1 MATDDKALR
10 AELDLLRAFARQRR
24 AESLKLARRRMMAA
38 RRPVDAGAVAPLPA
52 PAATAQTEP
61 LARSL

>member
-1 MATDDKALR
+1 MATDDKKLR

-61 LARSL
+61 RARSL

>member
-1 MATDDKALR
+1 METDDKKLH
-10 AELDLLRAFARQRR
+10 AELELLRAFARQRR

-38 RRPVDAGAVAPLPA
+38 RRPVDTGVVAPLPA
-52 PAATAQTEP
+52 PAATAERVP

>member
-1 MATDDKALR
+1 MAADDKKLH
-10 AELDLLRAFARQRR
+10 AELELLRAFARQRR

-38 RRPVDAGAVAPLPA
+38 RRPGDAGAVAPLP
-52 PAATAQTEP
+52 ATAQTEP